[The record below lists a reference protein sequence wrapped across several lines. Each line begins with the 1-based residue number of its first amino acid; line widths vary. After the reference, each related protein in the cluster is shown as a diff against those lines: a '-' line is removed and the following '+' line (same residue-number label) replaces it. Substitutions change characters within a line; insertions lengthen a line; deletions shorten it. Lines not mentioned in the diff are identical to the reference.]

1 MIDKTDRLWAG
12 WRMAY
17 IRESSETPDDGDE
30 CLFCGLAAQKP
41 SPENLILER
50 YENGLLVLN
59 AFPYTTGHVMV
70 APYRHHDSILG
81 EGDER
86 AELLAAVD
94 RARHALLL
102 EYKAQGFNVGANLGR
117 VAGAGVLGHI
127 HWHLVPRWK
136 GDTNFVPAV
145 AMTRVMPEALP
156 DTYSRLLQ
164 ALEQAPTNGLRIEG
178 RGDGS

>member
-1 MIDKTDRLWAG
+1 
-12 WRMAY
+12 MAY

>member
-17 IRESSETPDDGDE
+17 IRESSETSDDGGE

-41 SPENLILER
+41 SSENLVLER
-50 YENGLLVLN
+50 YEHGLLVLN

-94 RARHALLL
+94 RASHALLL
-102 EYKAQGFNVGANLGR
+102 EYKAQGFNIGVNLGR

-127 HWHLVPRWK
+127 HWHLVPRWQ

-145 AMTRVMPEALP
+145 AMTRVMPEALS

-164 ALEQAPTNGLRIEG
+164 ALEQAPTNGLRIEA
-178 RGDGS
+178 RDGA